1 VLPEN
6 ADDRQAPPLR
16 LADADREELARALG
30 RHYAD
35 GRLDADALDERL
47 DVVLRAEQRAEAATA
62 LADLPPLASPVARRR
77 RRRGRHG
84 EATTPEAGW
93 IPTTERFV
101 DPSTGRVI
109 RVWVVPGDGERRYV
123 PEADRS
129 NP

>member
-1 VLPEN
+1 MLPED
-6 ADDRQAPPLR
+6 ADDRQASPLR
-16 LADADREELARALG
+16 LADADRDELAAALG
-30 RHYAD
+30 RHYVD
-35 GRLDADALDERL
+35 GRFDADALDDRL
-47 DVVLRAEQRAEAATA
+47 DIVYRAELHAEAAKA
-62 LADLPPLASPVARRR
+62 LADLPPFASRVVPRRR

-123 PEADRS
+123 PEARR
-129 NP
+129 